1 MEEKLCRKV
10 HNVSQRVNCGST
22 VDDMNHHIVPILWKK
37 PSHLIIHVWTDHAS
51 LSTSRE
57 ILNKLLNLKSIAK
70 DINPDCD
77 VSLSTR
83 TIRTDRGKEGL
94 TVSNLT
100 NHLLQLKINAIDK
113 RNITGKRLGRR
124 DLYLNVSGCNQLA
137 KISWQKIK
145 TFWEGKGCS
154 GTNDNNR
161 RDNPSVFDVISA
173 SSSKDSDNQEG
184 GDFNFKECLKNI
196 RQNNLNRPIL
206 GQLNINLIRN
216 KFSFLAS
223 QIGNN
228 VDVLLISEAK
238 LDHKFLTAQFLLDGF
253 KKSYRLDCCSK
264 GGGLLL
270 FVWGDI
276 LSRILTEYKTPT
288 NVECIFI
295 EISIRKKNWL
305 LCCSYNP
312 YKSNISTHM
321 HHLSKGLDIYMNKYD
336 NILFLGDFN
345 SETSENYLNDFCH
358 VYNLRNI
365 VKKPTCFKNPNNP
378 ACIDLSLTN
387 RPRCFQN
394 TVAVETG
401 ISDFHKMV
409 VAVLKVFYK
418 KQKLKI
424 IQ

>member
-1 MEEKLCRKV
+1 M
-10 HNVSQRVNCGST
+10 
-22 VDDMNHHIVPILWKK
+22 
-37 PSHLIIHVWTDHAS
+37 
-51 LSTSRE
+51 
-57 ILNKLLNLKSIAK
+57 
-70 DINPDCD
+70 
-77 VSLSTR
+77 
-83 TIRTDRGKEGL
+83 
-94 TVSNLT
+94 
-100 NHLLQLKINAIDK
+100 
-113 RNITGKRLGRR
+113 
-124 DLYLNVSGCNQLA
+124 
-137 KISWQKIK
+137 
-145 TFWEGKGCS
+145 
-154 GTNDNNR
+154 
-161 RDNPSVFDVISA
+161 ISA

-270 FVWGDI
+270 FVRGDI
-276 LSRILTEYKTPT
+276 LSRILTEYKTLT

-345 SETSENYLNDFCH
+345 SETSENYLDDFCN

-365 VKKPTCFKNPNNP
+365 VTEPTCFKNPENP
-378 ACIDLSLTN
+378 SCIDLFLIN
-387 RPRCFQN
+387 RPQCFQN
-394 TVAVETG
+394 R
-401 ISDFHKMV
+401 
-409 VAVLKVFYK
+409 
-418 KQKLKI
+418 KI
-424 IQ
+424 W